1 VYENK
6 REIKTA
12 LQKQKRKVEAIE
24 RMLCEEALI
33 KGYERMDYFKT
44 REYKRLCMATHTE
57 WQSLWVNQYGSLK
70 LKKTAERPKVRN
82 YMDSLNEYKPA
93 EVGDMD
99 YYGWMCLRII
109 ETSTLEKRHKT
120 ERIVLQETMSKA
132 VYEKYLHAYAQ
143 KVKKHEKNREK
154 TREAADKQQIS

>member
-1 VYENK
+1 MYESK

-12 LQKQKRKVEAIE
+12 LQRQKRKVSAIE
-24 RMLCEEALI
+24 RMLCEEVLI

-44 REYKRLCMATHTE
+44 KQYKRLCMVTHAE
-57 WQSLWVNQYGSLK
+57 WQSLWINRYGSLK
-70 LKKTAERPKVRN
+70 LKKTAEQPKVRN

-99 YYGWMCLRII
+99 YYGWICLRII
-109 ETSTLEKRHKT
+109 ETSTLIKRHKS

-132 VYEKYLHAYAQ
+132 VYEKYLSAYAD
-143 KVKKHEKNREK
+143 KVEKYRRNNAKMRK
-154 TREAADKQQIS
+154 TAGK